1 MRAVQ
6 AFKVEASEILKS
18 QEIES
23 LKFKIFSVFP
33 GKNTKKYPKSTQQ
46 FCFSPSLLKA
56 QLFQRNPFF
65 LQMEES
71 ITSLVSNELRSPS
84 WILLLST
91 SLSPI
96 TVHIYF
102 ISYPSWN
109 SWSFSNISKQI
120 DISYMSTMTDW

>member
-1 MRAVQ
+1 MRAIQ

-23 LKFKIFSVFP
+23 LKLKILSVFP
-33 GKNTKKYPKSTQQ
+33 VKNTKKYPQSTQQ
-46 FCFSPSLLKA
+46 FCFSPSLLKV
-56 QLFQRNPFF
+56 QFFQRNPFF

-84 WILLLST
+84 WILLLCT
-91 SLSPI
+91 PLSPI

-102 ISYPSWN
+102 ISYPSLN

-120 DISYMSTMTDW
+120 DISYMPTMTDW